1 MQPANPTKPQ
11 KDAIFRTSGRY
22 AAFAGDEPALAILYI
37 CERAEA
43 VYICERAEAVV
54 FELENPVVVVKR
66 LLAAAQGHG
75 PEFARRLAHNSECVR
90 RLSESGSQVGVPKM

>member
-1 MQPANPTKPQ
+1 LLNFKFCSERAEMQPANPTKPQ

-54 FELENPVVVVKR
+54 FDLENPVVVVKR
-66 LLAAAQGHG
+66 LPGGG
-75 PEFARRLAHNSECVR
+75 P
-90 RLSESGSQVGVPKM
+90 GSWAGICPASCS